1 MPKRYIVKLKAKER
15 QQLSELVQ
23 NGRAAAKTLT
33 HARILLKADAAQGQ
47 AHWTDRAIQEA
58 FDVSCATIE
67 RVRKAY
73 VQHGLEAAL
82 QRRPRSR
89 ERTRRLDGSQE
100 AHLIALACSKP
111 PAGHE
116 RWTLRLLAE
125 RMVKLEWAESLSYE
139 TVRRTLKK
147 TN

>member
-1 MPKRYIVKLKAKER
+1 MT
-15 QQLSELVQ
+15 ELVQ
-23 NGRAAAKTLT
+23 NGRTAAKMLT
-33 HARILLKADAAQGQ
+33 HARILLKADAAKGQ
-47 AHWTDRAIQEA
+47 AHWTDRAIHEA

-82 QRRPRSR
+82 QRRSRVR

-100 AHLIALACSKP
+100 AHLIALACSEP
-111 PAGHE
+111 PVGHE

-125 RMVKLEWAESLSYE
+125 RMVKLEWAEALSYE

-147 TN
+147 TNSSRG